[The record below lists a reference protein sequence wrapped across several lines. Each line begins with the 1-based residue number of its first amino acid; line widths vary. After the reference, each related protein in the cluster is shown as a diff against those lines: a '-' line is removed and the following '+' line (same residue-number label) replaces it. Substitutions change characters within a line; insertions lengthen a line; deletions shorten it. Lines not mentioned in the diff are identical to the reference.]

1 MERIVSI
8 ILPYYNRRE
17 YLKATLDS
25 FEHYY
30 SDREDFQI
38 VIVDD
43 GSDLDDQVNDIIGQ
57 YNLWIKLIIIE
68 NKRGINPC
76 YSNNVG
82 VRYSDGD
89 IIVLSSP
96 EVMHTCDMFELS
108 NNFEKL
114 TDGSYLQFSVFCV
127 TETGIR
133 STLLDDEVAFKTK
146 ESLIRGNVPNFY
158 NNLGCNGDSFNN
170 NMGSWYTHSKIRN
183 NCFNFLSACT
193 RDTYFNLSGFNE
205 AFVVGTGYD
214 DADFRDR
221 LLKYVNNNVIW
232 YDDAVAIHIDHP
244 TCSSDNNTNYFLYDK
259 LRNEVYE
266 KNDTWGLIW

>member
-1 MERIVSI
+1 MNKIVSI

-17 YLKATLDS
+17 YLKSTLDS
-25 FEHYY
+25 FKYYY
-30 SDREDFQI
+30 SDREDLQI

-43 GSDLDDQVNDIIGQ
+43 GSDLDDRVKDIIDQ
-57 YNLWIKLIIIE
+57 YDLWIKLIVIE

-82 VRYSDGD
+82 VRHSDGD

-96 EVMHTCDMFELS
+96 EVMHTRDMFETS

-114 TDGSYLQFSVFCV
+114 TNNSYVQFSVFCV
-127 TETGIR
+127 TDTDIR
-133 STLLDDEVAFKTK
+133 STLLDDEVLFKDK
-146 ESLIRGNVPNFY
+146 ELLIDNNIPNFY
-158 NNLGCNGDSFNN
+158 KNLGCNGDSFNN
-170 NMGSWYTHSKIRN
+170 NFGSWYTHSEIKN

-221 LLKYVNNNVIW
+221 MLNYVKDNVIW
-232 YDDAVAIHIDHP
+232 YDGSVAIHIDHP
-244 TCSSDNNTNYFLYDK
+244 MCSNDNNTNFLLYTK
-259 LRNEVYE
+259 LKDRVYE
-266 KNDTWGLIW
+266 KNDKWGLIW